1 MSHLTR
7 SIIGKG
13 DDDDGSCGCTT
24 LFIPALTIY
33 TKTLH
38 FTDSDTRV
46 LENSNKQII
55 LKSFK
60 IPQNRDPTQ
69 I

>member
-7 SIIGKG
+7 SILGNG
-13 DDDDGSCGCTT
+13 DNDDDDDDDDDDGSCGCTT
-24 LFIPALTIY
+24 LFISALTIH

-55 LKSFK
+55 
-60 IPQNRDPTQ
+60 
-69 I
+69 